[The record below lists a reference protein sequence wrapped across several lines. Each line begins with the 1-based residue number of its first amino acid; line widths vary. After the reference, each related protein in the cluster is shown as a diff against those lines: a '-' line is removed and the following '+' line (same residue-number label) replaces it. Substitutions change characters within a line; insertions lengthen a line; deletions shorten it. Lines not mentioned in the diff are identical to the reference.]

1 MTPDKNQWWTEK
13 TEKWI
18 YKWECR
24 KKKELSRTEKVRLKI
39 EKSHSKY
46 FIKILFS
53 TEINYRFKVLYEVSQ
68 R

>member
-24 KKKELSRTEKVRLKI
+24 KKRIKQDRESEIKNRK
-39 EKSHSKY
+39 KS
-46 FIKILFS
+46 
-53 TEINYRFKVLYEVSQ
+53 Q
-68 R
+68 